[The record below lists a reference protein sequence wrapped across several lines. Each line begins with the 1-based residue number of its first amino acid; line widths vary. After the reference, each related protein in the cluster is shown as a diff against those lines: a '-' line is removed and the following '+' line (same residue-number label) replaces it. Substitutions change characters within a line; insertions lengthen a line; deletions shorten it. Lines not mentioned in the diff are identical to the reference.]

1 MEEKALTKLE
11 AILSSLWKMSRFV
24 SYFYQGTEFF
34 PDNNLPT
41 IAITIYHSR
50 LTLFFNPEF
59 ILKLPDEQIIG
70 LLVHEMLHV
79 VLNHNHRGNED
90 GDIYLQNVAQDM
102 VINSYIIEN
111 KKTFFSKKNL
121 YLHDTPEI
129 NLPAGLPT
137 IPDDFFSET
146 KTLDPTWEDVYKWL
160 RLKPAE
166 ELKKI
171 RNHYEQFGIG
181 IKIDSNSFIDQLSNS
196 LNSLDLSYNTA
207 PKEKFTKIKD
217 MDGLFFEREDGET
230 MPTGVHIINR
240 KTDLNVMDSKINHF
254 MTIAERDDF
263 CREERIFQEVS
274 SLISQPQKTDLTW
287 QERLKSIVDLTA
299 QSNEWEYT
307 SRKFNKR
314 YFAQGIYSPGR
325 TFKDKEAITVVV
337 DVSGSMVTNPSDI
350 ESAFGIIENLL
361 KKFKVYLLCIDE
373 TIFVPEKKGD
383 RFVKT
388 ETLSKPYQYKKGD
401 WKYIKTGNSGT
412 TYFSSLFNNYMT
424 NHNELLIIITDGY
437 IYDIDRLKKYQNTLW
452 LISEN
457 RSDPFTPPFGKT
469 IKITTPKKERR
480 LKYKGEL

>member
-1 MEEKALTKLE
+1 
-11 AILSSLWKMSRFV
+11 
-24 SYFYQGTEFF
+24 
-34 PDNNLPT
+34 
-41 IAITIYHSR
+41 
-50 LTLFFNPEF
+50 
-59 ILKLPDEQIIG
+59 
-70 LLVHEMLHV
+70 
-79 VLNHNHRGNED
+79 
-90 GDIYLQNVAQDM
+90 
-102 VINSYIIEN
+102 
-111 KKTFFSKKNL
+111 
-121 YLHDTPEI
+121 
-129 NLPAGLPT
+129 
-137 IPDDFFSET
+137 
-146 KTLDPTWEDVYKWL
+146 
-160 RLKPAE
+160 
-166 ELKKI
+166 
-171 RNHYEQFGIG
+171 
-181 IKIDSNSFIDQLSNS
+181 
-196 LNSLDLSYNTA
+196 
-207 PKEKFTKIKD
+207 

-388 ETLSKPYQYKKGD
+388 ETLSKPYQYKKV
-401 WKYIKTGNSGT
+401 TGST
-412 TYFSSLFNNYMT
+412 
-424 NHNELLIIITDGY
+424 
-437 IYDIDRLKKYQNTLW
+437 
-452 LISEN
+452 
-457 RSDPFTPPFGKT
+457 
-469 IKITTPKKERR
+469 
-480 LKYKGEL
+480 